1 MKFKQNTHHGRPLQ
15 FVSLTPAAPQPAAKV
30 AKIKKQSPAQSPH
43 SCDALGVCQAKA
55 CGGCQDPEAKR
66 DAKQAAAMAAA
77 DAAEAVYWQG
87 WADFE
92 AGQPLAANPHLDAD
106 AMHWPWR
113 EGWLDAQ
120 AMLGHPP
127 APRHADLAR
136 QHFASAMLA
145 LLAGAVV
152 VGVMV
157 WHSARVDGKLAAAP
171 AAQTAVTAGV
181 RQ

>member
-1 MKFKQNTHHGRPLQ
+1 MKFKQNTHHVRPLQ

-30 AKIKKQSPAQSPH
+30 AKIKKQSPAR

-55 CGGCQDPEAKR
+55 CGGCQDPEAK
-66 DAKQAAAMAAA
+66 QAAAMAAA
-77 DAAEAVYWQG
+77 DAAEAAYWQG

-92 AGQPLAANPHLDAD
+92 AGKTLQSVPDGLRVTMANEEA
-106 AMHWPWR
+106 WV

-145 LLAGAVV
+145 LLAAAVLL
-152 VGVMV
+152 GVMV
-157 WHSARVDGKLAAAP
+157 WHSARADARLANLGNAGNAAA
-171 AAQTAVTAGV
+171 VGV
-181 RQ
+181 SK